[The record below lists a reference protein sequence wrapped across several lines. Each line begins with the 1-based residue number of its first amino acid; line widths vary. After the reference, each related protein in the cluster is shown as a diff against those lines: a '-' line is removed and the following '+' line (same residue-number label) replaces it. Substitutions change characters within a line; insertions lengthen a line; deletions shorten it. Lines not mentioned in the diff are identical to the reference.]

1 MKSGAMRKIKIVV
14 ERHADGYVAY
24 PLDLRNGIAIVGQGE
39 SYEEALAD
47 VTSAIKFT
55 LDSSSESE
63 IFDDEL
69 PAMEVFVA
77 EIEIPVNVQVSR

>member
-1 MKSGAMRKIKIVV
+1 MRKIKVV
-14 ERHADGYVAY
+14 IERHEDGYVAY
-24 PLDLRNGIAIVGQGE
+24 PLDLRKGVAIVGQGD

-55 LDSSSESE
+55 LESSSEAE

-69 PAMEVFVA
+69 PAVEVFVA
-77 EIEIPVNVQVSR
+77 EIEVPVSAQVPG

>member
-1 MKSGAMRKIKIVV
+1 MGRRSRGVISHKTSLTR
-14 ERHADGYVAY
+14 YAY
-24 PLDLRNGIAIVGQGE
+24 PLNLRKGIAVVGQGE

-77 EIEIPVNVQVSR
+77 EIEAA

>member
-1 MKSGAMRKIKIVV
+1 MRKVKIVI
-14 ERHADGYVAY
+14 ERHEDGYVAY
-24 PLDLRNGIAIVGQGE
+24 PLDLRKGVAIVGQGD

-55 LDSSSESE
+55 LESSSETE

-69 PAMEVFVA
+69 PAVEVFVA
-77 EIEIPVNVQVSR
+77 EIEVPVSAQVSR

>member
-1 MKSGAMRKIKIVV
+1 MRKIKIVV
-14 ERHADGYVAY
+14 ERHEDGYIAY
-24 PLDLRNGIAIVGQGE
+24 PLDLRKGVAVVGQGE

-47 VTSAIKFT
+47 VTSAIKFA
-55 LDSSSESE
+55 LESSSESE

-77 EIEIPVNVQVSR
+77 EIEIPVNAQVSR

>member
-1 MKSGAMRKIKIVV
+1 MRKVKIVV
-14 ERHADGYVAY
+14 ERHSDGYVAY
-24 PLDLRNGIAIVGQGE
+24 PLDLRKGVAIVGEGD

-55 LDSSSESE
+55 LESASESE

-69 PAMEVFVA
+69 PAVEVFVA
-77 EIEIPVNVQVSR
+77 EVEIPVNAQVSS

>member
-1 MKSGAMRKIKIVV
+1 MRKIKIVV

-24 PLDLRNGIAIVGQGE
+24 PLGLRNEVAIVGQGE

-55 LDSSSESE
+55 LESSSESE

-77 EIEIPVNVQVSR
+77 EIEIPVNAQVSR